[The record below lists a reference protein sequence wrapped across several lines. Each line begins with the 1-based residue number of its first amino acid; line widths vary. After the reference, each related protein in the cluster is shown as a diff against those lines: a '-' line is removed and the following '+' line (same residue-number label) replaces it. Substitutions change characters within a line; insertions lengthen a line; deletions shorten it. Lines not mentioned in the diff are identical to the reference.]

1 MHRQS
6 LGSPSPKVPKLITD
20 EDDDAPK
27 PHRLSLS
34 LSSPPPTPPH
44 KFVHL
49 IPLLTLLCFFVLYL
63 FSHSPSPSDLNHF
76 TGFNRSPSHRLGTA
90 TARNAFPNSFIF
102 GEEDRRRH
110 WTIHG
115 CKKKRCFG
123 DPKFATAS
131 ETSPSPETRRFLSSH
146 VLFAYFP

>member
-63 FSHSPSPSDLNHF
+63 FSHSPSPSDLAEKI
-76 TGFNRSPSHRLGTA
+76 GGDIGQYMDVKRSDVLAIRSLQQLPKPRPHRKLA
-90 TARNAFPNSFIF
+90 DF
-102 GEEDRRRH
+102 
-110 WTIHG
+110 
-115 CKKKRCFG
+115 
-123 DPKFATAS
+123 
-131 ETSPSPETRRFLSSH
+131 
-146 VLFAYFP
+146 